1 LQRIHPNVLS
11 NLHKEKFRGEKMSI
25 VNALGDLVENI
36 VAGVVMLVFAIL
48 SFFVTVFVISTGAGL
63 AGYAPD
69 GNFAVLSATILVAS
83 TIIAGLMK

>member
-1 LQRIHPNVLS
+1 
-11 NLHKEKFRGEKMSI
+11 MSLGA
-25 VNALGDLVENI
+25 ALNDLVENV

-48 SFFVTVFVISTGAGL
+48 SFFVTVFVISTGAQL
-63 AGYAPD
+63 AGYTPD